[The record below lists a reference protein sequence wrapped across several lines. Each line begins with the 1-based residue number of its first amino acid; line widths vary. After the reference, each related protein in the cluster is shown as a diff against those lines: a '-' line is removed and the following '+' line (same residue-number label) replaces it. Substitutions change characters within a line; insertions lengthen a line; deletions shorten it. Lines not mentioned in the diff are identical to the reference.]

1 MREVSLMCGHNKN
14 QHYDKDGLLYDCWTT
29 ILYRQRTNGQ
39 LDNTQKVESDNKNY
53 LSSTVIKSHFLL
65 DI

>member
-1 MREVSLMCGHNKN
+1 MWGHTENWCS
-14 QHYDKDGLLYDCWTT
+14 HKDGLLYDGWTT
-29 ILYRQRTNGQ
+29 ILYKQRINGQ

-53 LSSTVIKSHFLL
+53 LSTTVINTYFLP